1 MANKSLGELK
11 HYGER
16 RNFTLESYYDMISKN
31 FNMLELVGVA
41 HALIEEQKIIKFEA
55 GLKEEKAISYSINSK
70 STWDSLPD
78 NDQTFDSYYNTFS
91 SFMNKHNTL
100 VQGNQRKIQIS
111 QAITEKHQSSRKRV
125 RQFRQNHPVRRGRG
139 RGRGGMRSR
148 TYNPNSMARNFRH
161 NFKAEGKLNSKDEY
175 NSLTPSHKSQIHELK
190 LSNGWVDGCTPP
202 PGFPINY
209 QTGKAE
215 PSVQTVFA
223 IRAATSNTSYDN
235 NTHNQS
241 RVEFAP
247 LPHVIDE
254 STSRALGESNRTPLG
269 TSFGRSWRRQ
279 PPSSNSTISSVTL
292 NGRSYHGP
300 VFDNKGNK
308 LN

>member
-1 MANKSLGELK
+1 
-11 HYGER
+11 
-16 RNFTLESYYDMISKN
+16 
-31 FNMLELVGVA
+31 
-41 HALIEEQKIIKFEA
+41 
-55 GLKEEKAISYSINSK
+55 
-70 STWDSLPD
+70 
-78 NDQTFDSYYNTFS
+78 
-91 SFMNKHNTL
+91 MNKHNAS
-100 VQGNQRKIQIS
+100 VQRNQRRIQIS
-111 QAITEKHQSSRKRV
+111 QAITEKHQLSRKRV
-125 RQFRQNHPVRRGRG
+125 RQFRQNHSIRRGRG
-139 RGRGGMRSR
+139 RHRGGMRSR
-148 TYNPNSMARNFRH
+148 TYNLNSMARNFRD
-161 NFKAEGKLNSKDEY
+161 NFKAEAKLYSKDEC
-175 NSLTPSHKSQIHELK
+175 NSLTPSQKSQIHELK
-190 LSNGWVDGCTPP
+190 LSNGWIDGRTPP
-202 PGFPINY
+202 PGFQINY
-209 QTGKAE
+209 QTGRAE
-215 PSVQTVFA
+215 SSMQMVSA